1 MSEKLDIK
9 SVSFLGSF
17 KAMDKCPKKPMPEYA
32 FIGRSNVG
40 KSSIINHLLN
50 RKHVAHVSSTPGK
63 TQSMNFYEINDHWRI
78 VDLPGYG
85 YARVSKKER
94 KKWQTMID
102 QFLIQRPF
110 LVAAFL
116 LIDFSIPPQRIDI
129 EQAEWLAENQVP
141 FYLLFT
147 KADKI
152 KPAKRDEQLTL
163 FITSFLEEWTSM
175 PTYFVTSASK
185 HEGRDEILQNISTI
199 NESFYKS
206 Q

>member
-1 MSEKLDIK
+1 MSEKLDIRT
-9 SVSFLGSF
+9 VTFLGSF
-17 KAMDKCPKKPMPEYA
+17 KALNKCPQHVMPEYA

-50 RKHVAHVSSTPGK
+50 RKQIAHVSSTPGK
-63 TQSMNFYEINDHWRI
+63 TQSMNFYEINEKWRI

-94 KKWQTMID
+94 KQWEGMIMRY
-102 QFLIQRPF
+102 LKEGPF
-110 LVAAFL
+110 LAAAFL

-141 FYLLFT
+141 FHILFT
-147 KADKI
+147 KSDKI
-152 KPAKRDEQLTL
+152 KPSIIEKQLSKFVSIFL
-163 FITSFLEEWTSM
+163 ESWSAMPIYFITS
-175 PTYFVTSASK
+175 AIK
-185 HEGRDEILQNISTI
+185 HNGADDILKNIGKI
-199 NESFYKS
+199 NQAFYKS